1 MNIFRNVITFLLF
14 IISLTLS
21 SAVLSGVPPTSCIAT
36 AENETDM
43 SLSYWAK
50 QEASMV
56 MCSHGYWAEKC
67 GAHKTAHVIFDRC
80 IEAGYVGAMIWK
92 SLLYET
98 GTGVPQD
105 SAKATELMRL
115 AAISDNEDYATLG
128 KLHYATSLYLGR
140 GVERN
145 VDEAMK
151 WFREAADE
159 GDAEAIEFLRTG
171 SHAGDRDVKGRSV
184 GLQYEAKKLSETKKV
199 LAQHLI
205 PVADDRTV
213 KNEEAVDNKRTL
225 DNEPAMISESR
236 AWPLII
242 LAILTAIGAFYQ
254 ARRPRTMLNK
264 DT

>member
-1 MNIFRNVITFLLF
+1 MNIFRTVVTFFSF
-14 IISLTLS
+14 IIYLTLS
-21 SAVLSGVPPTSCIAT
+21 STVHADVPPTSCIAT

-50 QEASMV
+50 QEASMM

-92 SLLYET
+92 SLLYE
-98 GTGVPQD
+98 GGIGIPQD

-115 AAISDNEDYATLG
+115 AATSDNEDYATLG

-145 VDEAMK
+145 VDDAMK

-159 GDAEAIEFLRTG
+159 GDADAVEFLRTG
-171 SHAGDRDVKGRSV
+171 SHAADRDVIGRSV
-184 GLQYEAKKLSETKKV
+184 GLQYKAKQLGETKKAP
-199 LAQHLI
+199 AQHLI
-205 PVADDRTV
+205 PVAGDKTV
-213 KNEEAVDNKRTL
+213 KNEKAVENKKTL
-225 DNEPAMISESR
+225 DNELSMISESR
-236 AWPLII
+236 AWPLIF

-254 ARRPRTMLNK
+254 ARRPRTVLNK
-264 DT
+264 ET